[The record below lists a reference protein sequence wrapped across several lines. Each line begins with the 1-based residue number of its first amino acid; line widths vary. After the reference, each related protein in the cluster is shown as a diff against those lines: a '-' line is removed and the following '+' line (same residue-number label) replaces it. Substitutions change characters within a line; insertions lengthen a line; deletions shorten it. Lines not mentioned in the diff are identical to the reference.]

1 MQVIAQCAEVG
12 VVMVPT
18 LEAKTYLPSEPASL
32 EALHVGLGRTVGGQ
46 YALVGPGGRV
56 VIPSEVHDIL
66 VQVVEAMRE
75 GKAVTVTPNERTL
88 TTQETADLLGV
99 SRPTV
104 VKLIESGILP
114 AQRLSTRRTLQL
126 TDVLAFRERRRQEQL
141 DAIAATSMSL
151 LEADLSDHLDDAKK
165 ARREVAQRR
174 RDRVA
179 ASRQSSQLQD

>member
-1 MQVIAQCAEVG
+1 
-12 VVMVPT
+12 MVPT
-18 LEAKTYLPSEPASL
+18 LEAKTYLLSEAALL
-32 EALHVGLGRTVGGQ
+32 EALHVGLDRPVGEQ

-88 TTQETADLLGV
+88 TTQEAADLLGV

-114 AQRLSTRRTLQL
+114 AQRLSSRRTLQL
-126 TDVLAFRERRRQEQL
+126 SDVLAFRERRRQEQL
-141 DAIAATSMSL
+141 DAIAGTSTSI
-151 LEADLSDHLDDAKK
+151 LEADLSDRLDDAKK

-174 RDRVA
+174 RDRVT
-179 ASRQSSQLQD
+179 ASRRSEQPQN